1 MSFSESSSNSHSN
14 LEIEKSLT
22 EVQQSLNE
30 LDTRYRQIKQD
41 WQRKVELMAE
51 KKVLEQKKANN
62 SEKEPIGTQLNHLR
76 QELETLELNL
86 ESILL
91 PDLFWQ
97 VVRFVG
103 IGIILGWFLKTIA
116 G

>member
-1 MSFSESSSNSHSN
+1 MSFSDSTNSDGN

-22 EVQQSLNE
+22 EVRQSLNE
-30 LDTRYRQIKQD
+30 LETRYQQIKED
-41 WQRKVELMAE
+41 WHRKTELIAE
-51 KKVLEQKKANN
+51 KKVLEQQKANN
-62 SEKEPIGTQLNHLR
+62 SPKEPIKTQLNHLQ

-103 IGIILGWFLKTIA
+103 IGIVLGWGLKAIA